1 MKIILVLCVLVVG
14 TMSYAADSGYHVI
27 KKMQLGGEGGW
38 DLLTVDSEAKRLY
51 ISRSTHVMVID
62 LATEKVLG
70 DIPDTPGVHGIA
82 VAPEMNRGFTS
93 NGKANTS
100 TVFDL
105 KTLKPLS
112 QVKTGTNPDVILYD
126 SSTKRVFTFNGGSKD
141 VTVIDAVS
149 LTVIGTI
156 ALGGKPEIAIADG
169 NGKVYVNIEDTSEV
183 VEVDSRNMEILK
195 RFSLKPCEEPTGIA
209 YDSEHHRIFSGCHN
223 KIMTVLDAQA
233 VKIIATV
240 PIGEGVD
247 GAGFDS
253 KAGLAFSSNGDGTL
267 TVVQESTPGNFQVV
281 ETVKTQRGARTMA
294 IDSKTH
300 KIYLPAATFGPPP
313 APTPELPKPRPTMIK
328 DSFVVL
334 VVGQ

>member
-1 MKIILVLCVLVVG
+1 MRIILVLCILVVG
-14 TMSYAADSGYHVI
+14 TISYAADSGYHVI
-27 KKMQLGGEGGW
+27 KKLQLGGEGGW

-62 LATEKVLG
+62 LNTEKVVG
-70 DIPDTPGVHGIA
+70 DIPNTPGIHGIA

-105 KTLKPLS
+105 KTLNPLS
-112 QVKTGTNPDVILYD
+112 QVKTGTNPDGILYD

-169 NGKVYVNIEDTSEV
+169 NGKVYVNIEDTSEI
-183 VEVDSRNMEILK
+183 VEINSRNMEILK
-195 RFSLKPCEEPTGIA
+195 RFFLKPCEEPTGIA
-209 YDSEHHRIFSGCHN
+209 YDPEHHRIFSGCHN
-223 KIMTVLDAQA
+223 KVMTVLDAQA
-233 VKIIATV
+233 EKIIATL
-240 PIGEGVD
+240 PIGEDVD

-253 KAGLAFSSNGDGTL
+253 TARLAFSSNGDGTL
-267 TVVQESTPGNFQVV
+267 TFVRESTPGNFQVV
-281 ETVKTQRGARTMA
+281 ETVMTQRGARTMA

-300 KIYLPAATFGPPP
+300 KIYLPAATFGPLP
-313 APTPELPKPRPTMIK
+313 APTPEFPKPRPTVIK